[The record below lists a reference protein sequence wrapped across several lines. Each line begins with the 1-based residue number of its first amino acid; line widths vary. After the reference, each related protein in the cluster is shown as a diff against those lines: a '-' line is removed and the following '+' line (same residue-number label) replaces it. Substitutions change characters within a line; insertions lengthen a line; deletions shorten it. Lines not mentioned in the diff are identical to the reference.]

1 MLVNVLLTSCE
12 LFKTYA
18 YRVVVGDESGVVRV
32 LMIEWKS
39 KIGVLSGVIN
49 ATESES
55 EESERF
61 RFIAIPSL
69 TIRWKP
75 ACRSRK
81 QKRKDNPIT
90 MLVSTLCD
98 WLSCSVSTCD
108 RKKLDRK
115 RDRSRCRNQ
124 KAVFTISVVTLS
136 AADYEL
142 RLRLRL
148 RREWNNLKIYWSTE
162 NYFSQQEEKIPTE
175 KRWCISTEQD
185 LDRRVYFSVLY
196 IS

>member
-12 LFKTYA
+12 LFKTNA
-18 YRVVVGDESGVVRV
+18 DRVVVGDESGVVRA
-32 LMIEWKS
+32 LMFEWKT
-39 KIGVLSGVIN
+39 KIGVLSGVTN

-61 RFIAIPSL
+61 RFIAAPSL

-75 ACRSRK
+75 DCRSRK

-108 RKKLDRK
+108 RDKLDRK

-124 KAVFTISVVTLS
+124 KAVFTKSVVTLS

-142 RLRLRL
+142 RLWLRL
-148 RREWNNLKIYWSTE
+148 RR
-162 NYFSQQEEKIPTE
+162 
-175 KRWCISTEQD
+175 
-185 LDRRVYFSVLY
+185 
-196 IS
+196 